1 MLSSTLR
8 LRFFLRSISC
18 RPVSDKNYLFDPF
31 VLSTSALCVRVA
43 CRVARLVSRLQVCST
58 YFMCIRS
65 KYIKY
70 IIIRLAAGTEKQ
82 LGPKYPGNMREYP
95 GSRQRGKCLTP
106 VGNFFWGIRTPKNN
120 KTKLLVIESFKQKLR
135 IPFRTRSR
143 ATQEK
148 QKKNVKTHSNSIVTS
163 GGIKYTFG
171 KICLRPCVPRMFF
184 LRPWD
189 LQVNLFFG
197 AFSTLSLMNFYLL
210 TRRCKTKNVRDRP
223 INFKVPS
230 QLTV

>member
-58 YFMCIRS
+58 YFMRIRS
-65 KYIKY
+65 KY

-106 VGNFFWGIRTPKNN
+106 VGNFFGEFAHPKITKQNCWSLSLSN
-120 KTKLLVIESFKQKLR
+120 KNYVFPSGLALGPR
-135 IPFRTRSR
+135 
-143 ATQEK
+143 
-148 QKKNVKTHSNSIVTS
+148 KKNKKKCQNP
-163 GGIKYTFG
+163 FQLN
-171 KICLRPCVPRMFF
+171 C
-184 LRPWD
+184 D
-189 LQVNLFFG
+189 LG
-197 AFSTLSLMNFYLL
+197 
-210 TRRCKTKNVRDRP
+210 RH
-223 INFKVPS
+223 
-230 QLTV
+230 